1 MKKRIFAVACAA
13 LLLTACGAKSESAS
27 GSASDSTFEAESTEI
42 ITDDVFEAASFESV
56 QSSDGA
62 FSEYTLELKGA
73 KENYMA
79 IIRRG
84 EFDDEISVTLE
95 DNQYQSSSFVITAP
109 SGYEPFFPYT
119 QSQAST
125 IVNVISNDITDD
137 YIPDIIQFTF
147 YVTQEEIDKG
157 SDLSYS
163 VSRMYTIDENGELRE
178 ITIKAD
184 DSEGADTEEDISDIL
199 DQVHLYHTEPD
210 KFIYEMVVDDTNVYD
225 ENGELKPIGD
235 CVTLKTLT
243 FDYSVPC
250 LVAGEAEISEDN
262 PLYFGYAYWAAA
274 NTEAQYFI
282 MTTFNITDWE
292 NYVERTNDATGS
304 SEYYFKI
311 DDSRF
316 KSVDDLLPYLENVF
330 TASTAERIFND
341 APQKYCDIDGSLYG
355 IAGDGG
361 MDFTLGTL
369 TFTDVEVS
377 SDRMIFRSRQE
388 KYTEDGDPAG
398 YTDGGNFVIT
408 KQPNGSWRVSQYR
421 YPYSNN

>member
-13 LLLTACGAKSESAS
+13 LLLTACGAKSESTS

-95 DNQYQSSSFVITAP
+95 DNQYRSSSFVITAP

-119 QSQAST
+119 QAQAST

-210 KFIYEMVVDDTNVYD
+210 KFIYEMVVDDTSVYD
-225 ENGELKPIGD
+225 ENGELKPIGER
-235 CVTLKTLT
+235 VTLKTLT
-243 FDYSVPC
+243 FVYSVPC
-250 LVAGEAEISEDN
+250 FVAGEAEISEDN

-292 NYVERTNDATGS
+292 NYVEMTNDATGS

-369 TFTDVEVS
+369 TFTDVEVL

-408 KQPNGSWRVSQYR
+408 KQSDGSWRVSQYR

>member
-13 LLLTACGAKSESAS
+13 LFLTACGAKSESAS
-27 GSASDSTFEAESTEI
+27 GSASDSTFEAESSDI
-42 ITDDVFEAASFESV
+42 ITDDVFEAASFESA

-95 DNQYQSSSFVITAP
+95 DNQYRSSSFVITAP

-119 QSQAST
+119 QAQAST

-137 YIPDIIQFTF
+137 YIPDIIQFSF

-250 LVAGEAEISEDN
+250 FVTGEAEISEDN

-408 KQPNGSWRVSQYR
+408 KQSDGSWRVSQYR

>member
-42 ITDDVFEAASFESV
+42 ITDDVFEAASFESA

-95 DNQYQSSSFVITAP
+95 DNQYRSSSFVITAP

-119 QSQAST
+119 QAQAST

-184 DSEGADTEEDISDIL
+184 DSDGADTEEDISDIL

-225 ENGELKPIGD
+225 ENGELKPIGER
-235 CVTLKTLT
+235 VTLKTLT
-243 FDYSVPC
+243 FDYSFPC
-250 LVAGEAEISEDN
+250 FVAGEAEISEDN

-408 KQPNGSWRVSQYR
+408 KQSDGSWRVSQYR

>member
-27 GSASDSTFEAESTEI
+27 GSASDSTFEAESSDI
-42 ITDDVFEAASFESV
+42 ITDDVFEAASFESA

-95 DNQYQSSSFVITAP
+95 DNQYRSSSFVITAP

-119 QSQAST
+119 QAQAST

-137 YIPDIIQFTF
+137 YIPDIIQFSF

-250 LVAGEAEISEDN
+250 FVAGEAEISEDN

-292 NYVERTNDATGS
+292 NYVERTNDATGG

-330 TASTAERIFND
+330 SAGTAERIFND

-408 KQPNGSWRVSQYR
+408 KQSDGSWRVSQYR

>member
-1 MKKRIFAVACAA
+1 M
-13 LLLTACGAKSESAS
+13 S
-27 GSASDSTFEAESTEI
+27 
-42 ITDDVFEAASFESV
+42 
-56 QSSDGA
+56 
-62 FSEYTLELKGA
+62 
-73 KENYMA
+73 
-79 IIRRG
+79 
-84 EFDDEISVTLE
+84 
-95 DNQYQSSSFVITAP
+95 
-109 SGYEPFFPYT
+109 
-119 QSQAST
+119 
-125 IVNVISNDITDD
+125 
-137 YIPDIIQFTF
+137 
-147 YVTQEEIDKG
+147 
-157 SDLSYS
+157 
-163 VSRMYTIDENGELRE
+163 
-178 ITIKAD
+178 
-184 DSEGADTEEDISDIL
+184 
-199 DQVHLYHTEPD
+199 
-210 KFIYEMVVDDTNVYD
+210 
-225 ENGELKPIGD
+225 
-235 CVTLKTLT
+235 TLKTLT

-250 LVAGEAEISEDN
+250 FVAGEAEISEDD

-292 NYVERTNDATGS
+292 NYVEKTNDATGS

-369 TFTDVEVS
+369 TFTDVEVL

-388 KYTEDGDPAG
+388 KYTEDGDPVG

-408 KQPNGSWRVSQYR
+408 KQPDGSWRVSQYR

>member
-1 MKKRIFAVACAA
+1 M
-13 LLLTACGAKSESAS
+13 
-27 GSASDSTFEAESTEI
+27 
-42 ITDDVFEAASFESV
+42 FEAASFESA
-56 QSSDGA
+56 QSSDDA
-62 FSEYTLELKGA
+62 FSEYNLELKGA

-95 DNQYQSSSFVITAP
+95 NNQYQSSSFVITAP

-119 QSQAST
+119 QAQAST

-184 DSEGADTEEDISDIL
+184 DSEGADTEKDISDIL

-235 CVTLKTLT
+235 RVTLKTLT
-243 FDYSVPC
+243 FDYSV
-250 LVAGEAEISEDN
+250 VAGEAEISEDD

-292 NYVERTNDATGS
+292 NYVEKTNDATGS

-341 APQKYCDIDGSLYG
+341 APQKYCDINGSLYG

-369 TFTDVEVS
+369 TFTDVEVL

-388 KYTEDGDPAG
+388 KYTEDGDPVG

-408 KQPNGSWRVSQYR
+408 KQPDGSWRVSQYR

>member
-1 MKKRIFAVACAA
+1 M
-13 LLLTACGAKSESAS
+13 
-27 GSASDSTFEAESTEI
+27 
-42 ITDDVFEAASFESV
+42 FEAASFESA

-62 FSEYTLELKGA
+62 FSEYNLELKGA

-95 DNQYQSSSFVITAP
+95 NNQYQSSSFVITAP

-119 QSQAST
+119 QAQAST

-184 DSEGADTEEDISDIL
+184 DSEGADTEKDISDIL

-225 ENGELKPIGD
+225 E
-235 CVTLKTLT
+235 T
-243 FDYSVPC
+243 
-250 LVAGEAEISEDN
+250 
-262 PLYFGYAYWAAA
+262 A
-274 NTEAQYFI
+274 N
-282 MTTFNITDWE
+282 
-292 NYVERTNDATGS
+292 
-304 SEYYFKI
+304 
-311 DDSRF
+311 
-316 KSVDDLLPYLENVF
+316 
-330 TASTAERIFND
+330 
-341 APQKYCDIDGSLYG
+341 
-355 IAGDGG
+355 
-361 MDFTLGTL
+361 
-369 TFTDVEVS
+369 
-377 SDRMIFRSRQE
+377 
-388 KYTEDGDPAG
+388 
-398 YTDGGNFVIT
+398 
-408 KQPNGSWRVSQYR
+408 
-421 YPYSNN
+421 

>member
-13 LLLTACGAKSESAS
+13 LFLTACGAKSESAS
-27 GSASDSTFEAESTEI
+27 GSASDSTFEAESSDI
-42 ITDDVFEAASFESV
+42 ITDDVFEAASFESA

-95 DNQYQSSSFVITAP
+95 DNQYRSSSFVITAP

-119 QSQAST
+119 QAQAST

-137 YIPDIIQFTF
+137 YIPDIIQFSF

-184 DSEGADTEEDISDIL
+184 DSEGADTEEDISDLL

-250 LVAGEAEISEDN
+250 FVTGEAEISEDN

-408 KQPNGSWRVSQYR
+408 KQSDGSWRVSQYR